1 MTHSLSVAA
10 IAAGPSQGSI
20 VLFKKLNNCRWS
32 LDKILLFFDQAS
44 GISISFAKG
53 ADWPDI
59 FNNSK
64 TLSKA
69 AESELPDGITGLRF
83 SISSNIGLNIS
94 CS

>member
-53 ADWPDI
+53 AD
-59 FNNSK
+59 
-64 TLSKA
+64 
-69 AESELPDGITGLRF
+69 
-83 SISSNIGLNIS
+83 
-94 CS
+94 